1 MCTAK
6 SCRHKSRGVRRFL
19 NTGDAKST
27 GNMHKHAKRCWS
39 AEVVAS
45 ADKAMSA
52 NEVCA
57 MTVKG
62 ILNPQLITAAF
73 ERMGK
78 SKVTFSHR
86 QHTKTELRAEIV
98 RWVAESKKPFDIVSD
113 CGFQSLMKME
123 RPEYYIPSLT
133 TVSCDVGRVFTNT

>member
-6 SCRHKSRGVRRFL
+6 SCRHKSREVRRFL
-19 NTGDAKST
+19 NTGDAKLT

-45 ADKAMSA
+45 VDKAKSV

-62 ILNPQLITAAF
+62 ILDPQLITSTF
-73 ERMGK
+73 KPMGK
-78 SKVTFSHR
+78 SKVTFSHQ
-86 QHTKTELRAEIV
+86 QHTRTESRA
-98 RWVAESKKPFDIVSD
+98 
-113 CGFQSLMKME
+113 
-123 RPEYYIPSLT
+123 
-133 TVSCDVGRVFTNT
+133 